1 MSVTSFDVA
10 RLAKVSQSTVS
21 RALRGDPSIAAA
33 TVRRVQ
39 AAAAQLN
46 YVPSERARDLSTGN
60 TRRIGMLVDLDN
72 PLWALLVGSLHDML
86 AERGYRLT
94 LLAGHG
100 DEQSIEASLAG
111 GGIDGAIVSTVSLH
125 SRLPQLLARR
135 GVPTVLLHRY
145 TDDSDVDASVAD
157 NHAGGALAAR
167 MLLDA
172 GHTRIGA
179 LLGPADTSTGRD
191 REAGFR
197 EQLDAAGV
205 QLRPEWVRRGA
216 FDFAHG
222 RASLPALIH
231 GRDAPTALLC
241 ANDSIAFGALDA
253 AFAGGLR
260 VPEDVALTGF
270 DDLAEASWASVSL
283 TTVAV
288 PFADMLRSA
297 LSLLIERIGGHTG
310 SARRVVHGVTPV
322 LRRTHGCLPPAT
334 ESPVVDLSRESSA
347 T

>member
-39 AAAAQLN
+39 AAAQQLN
-46 YVPSERARDLSTGN
+46 YVPSERARDLSTGS

-72 PLWALLVGSLHDML
+72 SLWALLVGSLHDIL
-86 AERGYRLT
+86 ADRGYRLT

-111 GGIDGAIVSTVSLH
+111 GGVDGVIVSTVSLH
-125 SRLPQLLARR
+125 SELPRLLARR
-135 GVPTVLLHRY
+135 GIPTVLLHRY
-145 TDDSDVDASVAD
+145 TDDADVDASVAD
-157 NHAGGALAAR
+157 NRAGGALAAQL
-167 MLLDA
+167 LLDA

-191 REAGFR
+191 REVGFR
-197 EQLDAAGV
+197 ERLEAAGV
-205 QLRPEWVRRGA
+205 PLRPQWVRHGA

-222 RASLPALIH
+222 RTALPEVMR
-231 GRDAPTALLC
+231 GRHAPTALLC
-241 ANDSIAFGALDA
+241 ANDTIAFGALDA
-253 AFAGGLR
+253 AFTAGSR
-260 VPEDVALTGF
+260 VPGDVAITGF

-283 TTVAV
+283 TTIAV

-297 LSLLIERIGGHTG
+297 VTLLTERIAGYSG

-322 LRRTHGCLPPAT
+322 LRRTHGQPDAVVAPDAVSAAP
-334 ESPVVDLSRESSA
+334 SPR
-347 T
+347 